1 MAPSAP
7 PSNTAPNAGSKV
19 SFNLSVTDFVVD
31 GFSAHV
37 TARVT
42 NPGNGDAHNVQA
54 QVRVTSAGSIV
65 QVNDADSYTLSI
77 GTLRSQQAVT
87 VNTTLTFNILDTL
100 KISSQG
106 ATVYL
111 WLISDEKTETF
122 SYDYHP

>member
-1 MAPSAP
+1 M
-7 PSNTAPNAGSKV
+7 
-19 SFNLSVTDFVVD
+19 TDFVVD

-100 KISSQG
+100 EISSQG

-111 WLISDEKTETF
+111 WLISDEKTRRSATTTIPEKERKSSPRAALAGRRLPFQT
-122 SYDYHP
+122 SR